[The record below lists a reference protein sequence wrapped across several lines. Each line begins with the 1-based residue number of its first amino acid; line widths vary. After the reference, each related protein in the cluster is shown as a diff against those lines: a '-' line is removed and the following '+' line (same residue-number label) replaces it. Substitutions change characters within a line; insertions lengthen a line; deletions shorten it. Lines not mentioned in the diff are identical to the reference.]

1 MFEHEVL
8 DKLRDKKLSF
18 KIPTS
23 ILSLESKESSV
34 ELSNGA
40 KASLFE
46 LIPGELPKLTRVKQ
60 IGEASGELSKVLGEL
75 SPMTLPCPTLP
86 YYDLYKVHHAVSRR
100 LFFKEVASPAF
111 DECRVP
117 TEYLVAAI
125 VDMEGKLKAYQEKS
139 LPKQLIH
146 GDLHYDNI
154 LCDGDN
160 VSGLLDFEFC
170 ALDWRAMEIA
180 ICLSKYAGEK
190 EAMEYFDLFVS
201 GFAKNGLLTEDE
213 IQSIPDLINLRILSN
228 VVYFVGRK
236 LGNEDTIDALTSRA
250 AIYAGRVKWIKDNSA
265 AIVTMISSKMRKTI

>member
-8 DKLRDKKLSF
+8 DKLRDKPLSF

-23 ILSLESKESSV
+23 ILSLESRESSV
-34 ELSNGA
+34 TLSNGA

-60 IGEASGELSKVLGEL
+60 IGEASGELSKILGEL
-75 SPMTLPCPTLP
+75 SPMTFPCPTLP

-125 VDMEGKLKAYQEKS
+125 VDMEGKLKAYQAKD

-201 GFAKNGLLTEDE
+201 GFAKYGILTEDE

-236 LGNEDTIDALTSRA
+236 LGNEDTIEALTSRA
-250 AIYAGRVKWIKDNSA
+250 ATYAGRVKWIKDNSE
-265 AIVTMISSKMRKTI
+265 AIITMISSKMKKTI